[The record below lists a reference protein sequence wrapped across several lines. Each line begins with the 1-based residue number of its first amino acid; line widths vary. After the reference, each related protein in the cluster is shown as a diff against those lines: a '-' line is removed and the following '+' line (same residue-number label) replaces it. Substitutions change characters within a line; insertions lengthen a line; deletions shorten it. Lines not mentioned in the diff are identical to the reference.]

1 MKYLTLTLS
10 ATVLAVFLLAA
21 CGEKNAAKDDHGAKA
36 SFEKT
41 ADGHADDHPD
51 SGEKITHFSDK
62 SELFVEFPALV
73 VGQPAIFV
81 AHFTWLA
88 DFKPVEKGRMTIVL
102 AGGATPEERFAI
114 DAPSV
119 PGIYKPVVTPKT
131 VGKRELTLIV
141 ESDQGVL
148 THELGS
154 VDVFADTKAAQAGH
168 DEHEDAGIGFTKEQ
182 QWKIDFAT
190 VEAVK
195 GIARESVTATGTV
208 KAQPDGEALLAA
220 PVAGLVRTA
229 GSFPRV
235 GQVVQKG
242 QVLAY
247 LVPRLGGEADHATL
261 ETAAAKARIALEQA
275 RRERERMESL
285 FKDEAV
291 AEKRLLEA
299 RANEGVAAAEHD
311 ASRQRLGQ
319 LGDGSGGIVLRA
331 PINGVIADV
340 PVVPGAFVA
349 EGAPLV
355 HIANTGKLWLEARV
369 PESDIGRLG
378 TPSGAWFAVDGFVGS
393 FTIDTGKITNG
404 LAVVVGQPSQT
415 ASRFING
422 RLVAVGGVVDAAT
435 RTVPVIFEFANPG
448 RVLPL
453 GVTAKVQ
460 LFAGDSR
467 EGILVPASA
476 VQDESGT
483 QVVYVQTGGE
493 SFERRLVQIGTRDG
507 ERVEIRAGLE
517 AGQRVVAKGAYLI
530 RLSSSKSGPSGHAH

>member
-1 MKYLTLTLS
+1 MKHLKIYTLS
-10 ATVLAVFLLAA
+10 AAVLAVFLLSA
-21 CGEKNAAKDDHGAKA
+21 CGEKSAAKDDHGAKA
-36 SFEKT
+36 ATEKD
-41 ADGHADDHPD
+41 AHGHADSHAD
-51 SGEKITHFSDK
+51 SGEKITHFGDQ

-73 VGQPAIFV
+73 AGQPSTFV

-88 DFKPVEKGRMTIVL
+88 DFKPVTKGRLTVAL
-102 AGGATPEERFAI
+102 SGGVAPEERFVI

-119 PGIYKPVVTPKT
+119 PGIYKPSAIPKAA
-131 VGKRELTLIV
+131 GKRELTFIV
-141 ESDQGVL
+141 ESEQGVL
-148 THELGS
+148 THKLGP
-154 VDVFADTKAAQAGH
+154 VNVFADIKAAQAAHGEEDH
-168 DEHEDAGIGFTKEQ
+168 GDEGIAFTKEQ

-195 GIARESVTATGTV
+195 GIARESVAATGTI

-220 PVAGLVRTA
+220 PVAGLVRSA
-229 GSFPRV
+229 GSFPRI
-235 GQVVQKG
+235 GQAVQKG

-247 LVPRLGGEADHATL
+247 LVPRLGGETDHATL
-261 ETAAAKARIALEQA
+261 EAAAAKARIALEQA

-299 RANEGVAAAEHD
+299 RANEGIAAAEHD
-311 ASRQRLGQ
+311 AARQRLGQ
-319 LGDGSGGIVLRA
+319 FGDGSGGIVLRA
-331 PINGVIADV
+331 PIGGVIAAV
-340 PVVPGAFVA
+340 AVVPGAFVA
-349 EGAPLV
+349 EGAPLI

-378 TPSGAWFAVDGFVGS
+378 VPSGAWFAVDGFTGS
-393 FTIDTGKITNG
+393 FTIDAGK
-404 LAVVVGQPSQT
+404 
-415 ASRFING
+415 NG
-422 RLVAVGGVVDAAT
+422 RLVAIGGVVDAAT

-448 RVLPL
+448 RALPL

-460 LFAGDSR
+460 LFAGGSR
-467 EGILVPASA
+467 EGILVPAGA

-483 QVVYVQTGGE
+483 NVVYMQTGGE
-493 SFERRLVQIGTRDG
+493 SFERRLVQVGTRDG
-507 ERVEIRAGLE
+507 ERVEIKAGLE